1 VKFHILQHDF
11 SHLHKDRQNAK
22 FHIMKTPTTPDIDAL
37 FRENLFRLMGEN
49 GLTAAELSKKAN
61 LNARAVKDIEEGRSK
76 SPKLSTAKALAD
88 ALGVSLDYLVMPAA
102 SEELAAEANEL
113 IEKVDEATVAKVL
126 AAIKILK
133 L

>member
-1 VKFHILQHDF
+1 MTVSK
-11 SHLHKDRQNAK
+11 
-22 FHIMKTPTTPDIDAL
+22 TPDIDAI
-37 FRENLFRLMGEN
+37 FRVNLFRLMGEQ
-49 GLTAAELSKKAN
+49 GLTAAELSRKAR

-102 SEELAAEANEL
+102 RQDLVENADRLL
-113 IEKVDEATVAKVL
+113 RDVDAATVAKIL
-126 AAIKILK
+126 ATIKLLK

>member
-1 VKFHILQHDF
+1 
-11 SHLHKDRQNAK
+11 
-22 FHIMKTPTTPDIDAL
+22 MKTPTTPDIDAL